1 MDQDAPTDAP
11 IPLMKPV
18 PPVSVSAPTP
28 VEPAASLIP
37 VAATPQPRTG
47 SWGGLIS
54 IVLIV
59 FFITIAAFYS
69 WGERLALQA
78 IQNTDAG
85 TQE

>member
-1 MDQDAPTDAP
+1 MDQDSVTDAP

-28 VEPAASLIP
+28 VEPVAPLIP

-47 SWGGLIS
+47 NWGGLIS

-69 WGERLALQA
+69 WGERLALQS
-78 IQNTDAG
+78 IQNTDAAAP
-85 TQE
+85 E